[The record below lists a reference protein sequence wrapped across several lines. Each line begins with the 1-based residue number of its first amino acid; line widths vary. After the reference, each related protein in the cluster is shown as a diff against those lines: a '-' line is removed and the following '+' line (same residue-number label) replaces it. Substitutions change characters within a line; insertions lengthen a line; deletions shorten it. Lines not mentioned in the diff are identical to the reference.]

1 MVHFLGNAFKNFHDR
16 VPQLNS
22 TSHSLYSICT
32 SQMLYQEPGFS
43 ESERESDGWEGAR
56 VAGAHA
62 RREASLPAWRE
73 RVCASERA
81 SAARVP
87 TRLGLGNGGALAGAR
102 GQVRAG
108 RHPGEP
114 WGGRGVSGPGGP
126 PGAGGRGSYSGA
138 RLRSASGPAPGPAS
152 PRRLTPLPP
161 GSRPAPARV
170 AASLAARLGPSSSGT
185 PRSRDPPPLPVSSSP
200 APFLLPGSRRLPLC
214 PPPLPAAGAGASRE
228 RRGVHNPF
236 PPPPPLRLSGAV
248 RGWRAAVSAGGGEG
262 GETRRRTSERAERG
276 HTAALR
282 PTGEEQPRRSPPREG
297 GWAAAWGGVSRPPQ
311 WLPRSQVDLRPRP
324 GAATSAAPP
333 PRALQDAAA
342 PARTPEPTGAGASP
356 APLRE
361 LRSCDVK
368 EDV

>member
-1 MVHFLGNAFKNFHDR
+1 M
-16 VPQLNS
+16 
-22 TSHSLYSICT
+22 
-32 SQMLYQEPGFS
+32 
-43 ESERESDGWEGAR
+43 
-56 VAGAHA
+56 
-62 RREASLPAWRE
+62 
-73 RVCASERA
+73 
-81 SAARVP
+81 
-87 TRLGLGNGGALAGAR
+87 
-102 GQVRAG
+102 
-108 RHPGEP
+108 
-114 WGGRGVSGPGGP
+114 SGPGGP

-200 APFLLPGSRRLPLC
+200 APFLLPGSRRLPLR

-228 RRGVHNPF
+228 RRGVRNPF

-248 RGWRAAVSAGGGEG
+248 RGWRAAVSAGGGGG

-361 LRSCDVK
+361 VSPGPGGRRSLGPRGPPRLSRPRGLRRKAGAGPPYPRPCERPGEPRPPRVK
-368 EDV
+368 PSPLSRARKAKQGRSGPGQRGRN